1 MLWLAVTRVSSLA
14 KISVGEMVKIVVL
27 SGLPLS
33 GKTTNAKVIGPKYS
47 MPLYETGTEVLEEVT
62 SRGFEFTPE
71 NIKKVTDE
79 CKQISDS
86 FFTER
91 LMKKIDKLS
100 SEIPGVFISGIRAVS
115 EVEILRKQ
123 YGDDSVFVIAFHT
136 SMKTRFK
143 RLDNPDRIEET
154 IGAKAKED
162 ELLRNFDNFL
172 ARNKKELG
180 YGVGDVMALAEYV
193 MSTENRIWPYVSLDE
208 NQTSFETII
217 KEILN
222 LE

>member
-1 MLWLAVTRVSSLA
+1 M
-14 KISVGEMVKIVVL
+14 KIVVL

-33 GKTTNAKVIGPKYS
+33 GKTTYAKIIGPKYK

-71 NIKKVTDE
+71 NIKMVTDD
-79 CKQISDS
+79 CKKISDS

-91 LMKKIDKLS
+91 LMKKIDKLQDDV
-100 SEIPGVFISGIRAVS
+100 PGTFISGIRAVS
-115 EVEILRKQ
+115 EVEILRKH
-123 YGDDSVFVIAFHT
+123 YGDENVFVIAFHT

-143 RLDNPDRIEET
+143 RLDNPDRVEET
-154 IGAKAKED
+154 KGAKAKED
-162 ELLRNFDNFL
+162 ALLRNFDNFL

-193 MSTENRIWPYVSLDE
+193 MSTENKIWPYVTLEE
-208 NQTSFETII
+208 NETDFETII

-222 LE
+222 LD

>member
-1 MLWLAVTRVSSLA
+1 M
-14 KISVGEMVKIVVL
+14 KIVVL

-33 GKTTNAKVIGPKYS
+33 GKTTYAKIIGPKYK

-71 NIKKVTDE
+71 NIKMVTDD
-79 CKQISDS
+79 CKKISDS

-91 LMKKIDKLS
+91 LMKKIDKLPDDV
-100 SEIPGVFISGIRAVS
+100 PGTFISGIRAVS

-123 YGDDSVFVIAFHT
+123 YGDENVFVIAFHT

-143 RLDNPDRIEET
+143 RLDNPDRVEET
-154 IGAKAKED
+154 KGAKAKED
-162 ELLRNFDNFL
+162 ALLRNFDNFL

-193 MSTENRIWPYVSLDE
+193 MSTENKIWPYVTLEE
-208 NQTSFETII
+208 NETDFETII

-222 LE
+222 LD

>member
-1 MLWLAVTRVSSLA
+1 M
-14 KISVGEMVKIVVL
+14 KIVVL

-33 GKTTNAKVIGPKYS
+33 GKTTYAKIIGPKYN

-79 CKQISDS
+79 CKKISDS

-91 LMKKIDKLS
+91 LMKKIDKLPADV
-100 SEIPGVFISGIRAVS
+100 PGAFISGIRAVS
-115 EVEILRKQ
+115 EVEILRKH
-123 YGDDSVFVIAFHT
+123 YGDDNVFVIAFHT

-154 IGAKAKED
+154 KGAKAKED
-162 ELLRNFDNFL
+162 ALLRNFDNFL

-180 YGVGDVMALAEYV
+180 YGVGDVIALAEYV
-193 MSTENRIWPYVSLDE
+193 MSTENRIWPYVTVNE
-208 NQTSFETII
+208 NEASFETIVR
-217 KEILN
+217 EILN
-222 LE
+222 LD

>member
-1 MLWLAVTRVSSLA
+1 M
-14 KISVGEMVKIVVL
+14 KIVVL

-33 GKTTNAKVIGPKYS
+33 GKTTYAKIIGPKYK

-71 NIKKVTDE
+71 NIKMVTDD
-79 CKQISDS
+79 CKKISDS

-91 LMKKIDKLS
+91 LMKKIDKLPDDV
-100 SEIPGVFISGIRAVS
+100 PGTFISGIRAVS
-115 EVEILRKQ
+115 EVEILRKH
-123 YGDDSVFVIAFHT
+123 YGDENVFVIAFHT

-143 RLDNPDRIEET
+143 RLDNPDRVEET
-154 IGAKAKED
+154 KGAKAKED
-162 ELLRNFDNFL
+162 ALLRNFDNFL

-193 MSTENRIWPYVSLDE
+193 MSTENKIWPYVTLEE
-208 NQTSFETII
+208 NETDFETII

-222 LE
+222 LD

>member
-1 MLWLAVTRVSSLA
+1 
-14 KISVGEMVKIVVL
+14 
-27 SGLPLS
+27 
-33 GKTTNAKVIGPKYS
+33 
-47 MPLYETGTEVLEEVT
+47 
-62 SRGFEFTPE
+62 
-71 NIKKVTDE
+71 
-79 CKQISDS
+79 
-86 FFTER
+86 
-91 LMKKIDKLS
+91 
-100 SEIPGVFISGIRAVS
+100 
-115 EVEILRKQ
+115 
-123 YGDDSVFVIAFHT
+123 
-136 SMKTRFK
+136 MKTRFK
-143 RLDNPDRIEET
+143 RLDNPDRIKET

>member
-1 MLWLAVTRVSSLA
+1 M
-14 KISVGEMVKIVVL
+14 KIVVL

-33 GKTTNAKVIGPKYS
+33 GKTTYAKIIGPKYK

-71 NIKKVTDE
+71 NIKMVTDD
-79 CKQISDS
+79 CKKISDS

-91 LMKKIDKLS
+91 LMKKIDKLPDDV
-100 SEIPGVFISGIRAVS
+100 PGTFISGIRAVS
-115 EVEILRKQ
+115 EVEILRKH
-123 YGDDSVFVIAFHT
+123 YGDENVFVIAFHT

-143 RLDNPDRIEET
+143 ILDNPDRVEET
-154 IGAKAKED
+154 KGAKAKED
-162 ELLRNFDNFL
+162 ALLRNFDNFL

-193 MSTENRIWPYVSLDE
+193 MSTENKIWPYVTLEE
-208 NQTSFETII
+208 NETDFETII

-222 LE
+222 LD